1 MIERM
6 NELLEQNDIFV
17 RVGTRWFKL
26 DEIGNIQKD
35 GLPIFVSDDDGDDFE
50 FDFGDIDEFDPMFEA
65 FRELDWHN
73 VGVA

>member
-1 MIERM
+1 MIENM
-6 NELLEQNDIFV
+6 NKLLENNDIFV

-26 DEIGNIQKD
+26 DEIGDIQKD

-50 FDFGDIDEFDPMFEA
+50 FDFGDIEEFDPMFEA

>member
-1 MIERM
+1 MIENM
-6 NELLEQNDIFV
+6 NKLLENNDIFV

-26 DEIGNIQKD
+26 DEIGDIQKD